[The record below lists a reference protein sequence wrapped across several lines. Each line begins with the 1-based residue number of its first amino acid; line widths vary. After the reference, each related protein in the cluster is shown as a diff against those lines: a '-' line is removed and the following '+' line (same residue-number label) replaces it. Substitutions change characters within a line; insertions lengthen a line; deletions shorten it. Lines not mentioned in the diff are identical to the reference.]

1 MLYITI
7 AQRYGVLIT
16 TKNSTDKNYA
26 FMNRVDD
33 TMLDTIPKDL
43 QLNGTN
49 YIVYNESAPL
59 PDAYDVDSIDDY
71 LDDFYLKPLNK
82 EKLLMMLI
90 ILSPLMCK
98 WTI

>member
-1 MLYITI
+1 
-7 AQRYGVLIT
+7 
-16 TKNSTDKNYA
+16 
-26 FMNRVDD
+26 MNRVDD

-82 EKLLMMLI
+82 EKLWMMLI

-98 WTI
+98 WTNLGNGVNYAFLITSLT